1 MKAPTRRS
9 ERQRLARMVAG
20 DDLLQLAVFR
30 IADREYALDIMR
42 IKEII
47 RALPVTPVPKAPSFV
62 EGVVELRGSIIPLVD
77 LRKRFEAP
85 VAATGRLTRYIVVA
99 MEGRIIGLLVDEVL
113 EVIRVRREEVRPA
126 PTMLATD
133 DAEYFLGV
141 YLRQGRIMMIVNPMK
156 LLSSGE
162 RHALWSRGNEGPS
175 AGPAEGQS
183 SEGQGAR

>member
-1 MKAPTRRS
+1 MTATRRS
-9 ERQRLARMVAG
+9 ERRQARMVAG

-30 IADREYALDIMR
+30 IDDREYAIDIMR

-47 RALPVTPVPKAPSFV
+47 RALPVTPVPKAPAFV

-77 LRKRFEAP
+77 LRKRFEARVLP
-85 VAATGRLTRYIVVA
+85 ISRATRYIVVA
-99 MEGRIIGLLVDEVL
+99 IEGRIIGLLVDEVL

-126 PTMLATD
+126 PTMLSSD

-156 LLSSGE
+156 LLSTGE
-162 RHALWSRGNEGPS
+162 RFALWNRGESPGVEPE
-175 AGPAEGQS
+175 AGPEGQS
-183 SEGQGAR
+183 GPGAR